1 MNLAHSV
8 FETLGWVVG
17 YLLYRRQRLQG
28 GDVISGSRRRWVTTA
43 AVLGA
48 LIGAR
53 LLHLLEDPAQTARF
67 WTDPMFVA
75 GGKTIVGGFIGAIIA
90 VELTKKR
97 LGITTP
103 TGDVLAV
110 PICVG
115 VAVGRVGCF
124 LAGLADGT
132 FGNPTTL
139 AWGVDFGD
147 GVARHPTQLYEIA
160 FVLMLAGVLIARR
173 LQLAAVTG
181 DAFKLTMV
189 GYFLFRL
196 TVDFLKPEVLW
207 GGMSAIQWASLAA
220 LAFYAPHIPRL
231 FAEVRHA

>member
-8 FETLGWVVG
+8 FETLGWAVG
-17 YLLYRRQRLQG
+17 YLLYRRQRLQS
-28 GDVISGSRRRWVTTA
+28 GDVIGSSRRRWVTAA

-48 LIGAR
+48 LAGAR
-53 LLHLLEDPAQTARF
+53 LLHLIEDPAQTVRF

-90 VELTKKR
+90 VEVTKKR
-97 LGITTP
+97 LGITVP

-115 VAVGRVGCF
+115 VAIGRVGCF

-132 FGNPTTL
+132 FGKATTL
-139 AWGVDFGD
+139 PWGVDFGD
-147 GVARHPTQLYEIA
+147 GVSRHPTQLYEIA
-160 FVLMLAGVLIARR
+160 FVLMLAGVLSARR
-173 LQLAAVTG
+173 RQLAAVTG
-181 DAFKLTMV
+181 DAFKLAMV

-196 TVDFLKPEVLW
+196 AIDFLKPEVLW
-207 GGMSAIQWASLAA
+207 GGMSAIQWACLAA
-220 LAFYAPHIPRL
+220 LAFYAPHVPRL
-231 FAEVRHA
+231 LAEARHG